1 MAGCGIESRAEV
13 RAPFEFGG
21 EKVRAGTRHAV
32 ETRVARLPS
41 GAWIAM
47 PAVILHGRQDG
58 PIVWLSAA
66 IHGDE
71 LNGVEIIRQLMR
83 MLQPKKLAGT
93 IIAIPIVNV
102 FGVTT
107 GERYL
112 PDRRDLNRSFPG
124 SARGSMAARLAHIFF
139 QQVALRCSMGIDY
152 HTGSSGRT
160 NLPQIRCDMDHP
172 ETAQLARSFHPPLTL
187 HASLRDGSLRA
198 AASEHGIKV
207 LLYEGGETQRFNR
220 RVVQEGVDGTLRVLN
235 FMEMIGEAPTPVAGK
250 MLESRSSFWERA
262 TRSGFARVM
271 VGLGVEV
278 TSGQAIA
285 SVSDSLGGRDAV
297 IHAREAGL
305 VIGRLNTAV
314 VHRGDA
320 LVHLARGTAD
330 RKTHV

>member
-1 MAGCGIESRAEV
+1 MRTTDGCGIGSRAEV
-13 RAPFEFGG
+13 RPAFEFSG
-21 EKVRAGTRHAV
+21 ETIRAGTRHAV

-47 PAVILHGRQDG
+47 PAVILHGRDDG
-58 PIVWLSAA
+58 PVVWLSAA

-71 LNGVEIIRQLMR
+71 LNGVEIIRQLLR
-83 MLQPKKLAGT
+83 ILNPKTLSGT

-124 SARGSMAARLAHIFF
+124 SPRGSMASRLAHIFF
-139 QQVALRCSMGIDY
+139 EQVALRCTVGIDY
-152 HTGSSGRT
+152 HTGSNGRT

-172 ETAQLARSFHPPLTL
+172 ETAALARAFHPPLTL

-198 AASEHGIKV
+198 AASQHGIKV

-220 RVVQEGVDGTLRVLN
+220 RVVQEGVDGTQRVLKA
-235 FMEMIGEAPTPVAGK
+235 MAMISEAPAPGADE
-250 MLESRSSFWERA
+250 MLESRSSFWVRA
-262 TRSGFARVM
+262 GRSGFARVM
-271 VGLGVEV
+271 VALGSHVEKGRV
-278 TSGQAIA
+278 VATVA
-285 SVSDSLGGRDAV
+285 DSLGGKESEV
-297 IHAREAGL
+297 HAREDGL

-320 LVHLARGTAD
+320 LVHLAREVQG
-330 RKTHV
+330 